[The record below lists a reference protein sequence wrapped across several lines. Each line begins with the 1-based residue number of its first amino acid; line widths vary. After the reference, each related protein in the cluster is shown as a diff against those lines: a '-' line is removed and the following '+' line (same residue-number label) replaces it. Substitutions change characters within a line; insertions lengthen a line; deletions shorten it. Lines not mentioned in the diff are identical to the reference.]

1 MIIIPIF
8 IKQPFLHEV
17 QRISVVYMTLFL
29 TKPEWILYILKA
41 RIIESKEDVIFFIC
55 ATF

>member
-1 MIIIPIF
+1 MLMMIIIPIF

-17 QRISVVYMTLFL
+17 QRISVVYMTLL
-29 TKPEWILYILKA
+29 ILYILKA